1 MVMSAVPYD
10 CYLPLS
16 GSMDHHYL
24 LQGIFRVKTT
34 LHLNRTNVPLHP
46 PLHNNKQGSRL
57 VVVEAELN
65 CTNDKLMSILCIVA
79 KEIKGGI
86 NIKAGVTNPDLT
98 DFLAKD
104 SLPTADDVEKVE
116 EDEDH

>member
-1 MVMSAVPYD
+1 M
-10 CYLPLS
+10 
-16 GSMDHHYL
+16 
-24 LQGIFRVKTT
+24 LQM
-34 LHLNRTNVPLHP
+34 
-46 PLHNNKQGSRL
+46 
-57 VVVEAELN
+57 VVELYAVNFLHCN
-65 CTNDKLMSILCIVA
+65 HDAKSIQWKYLKLVHKQPDMGKPSISQLTLVA